1 MTIPRPVRTIAILT
15 AAALLTAAT
24 PKAQDNAAAIA
35 HAKRVL
41 SLLVGEKFDD
51 VASEFNEKMA
61 AAMPV
66 EKLRAVWA
74 QVRQQA
80 GAYVA
85 SIDESVTTPGPG
97 FTAVLLG
104 CQFERT
110 ALTIRI
116 GFDGRD
122 KIGGLGIVPRPPANE
137 PPAAPAS
144 TRFRDEEVTLGTV
157 PWTLP
162 GTLSMPVGPVAGAMV
177 LVHGSGPH
185 DRDETIGPNK
195 PFRDLAWGLADR
207 GVAVL
212 RYVKRTRQYPGKT
225 AGSSDITVRDEV
237 IDDAL
242 AAAAFLRSR
251 PGIDPKRVF
260 VLGHSLG
267 GTVAPR
273 IGDADRQLA
282 GLVVLAGTTR
292 PLLDVAREQIAYL
305 SSLNPG
311 TIDPEKALAGLKA
324 AAPESY
330 WRDLDAR
337 NPAEVAAT
345 LTVPMLILQGERD
358 YQVTMADL
366 QGWKTALAGRPRVT
380 IKSYPTLNH
389 LFQPGEGKSRPEEYG
404 RAGTIPDFVLDD
416 IANWIKAV
424 K

>member
-1 MTIPRPVRTIAILT
+1 MNASRTAVGIIVVAT
-15 AAALLTAAT
+15 VAAFAAS
-24 PKAQDNAAAIA
+24 PIRAQDNQAAID

-41 SLLVGEKFDD
+41 DLIVQEKFDE
-51 VASEFNEKMA
+51 VAKEFNEKMT

-80 GAYVA
+80 GAYV
-85 SIDESVTTPGPG
+85 SPIDQRVTTPGTG

-104 CQFERT
+104 CQFERA

-122 KIGGLGIVPRPPANE
+122 KIGGFGILPRPPANE
-137 PPAAPAS
+137 PSAAPTS
-144 TRFRDEEVTLGTV
+144 TKFKDDEVTFGAA

-162 GTLSMPVGPVAGAMV
+162 GTLSMPIGPVAGAVV

-207 GVAVL
+207 GIAVL
-212 RYVKRTRQYPGKT
+212 RYVKRSRHYPGKMV
-225 AGSSDITVRDEV
+225 GKPEFTVREEV
-237 IDDAL
+237 IEDAL

-251 PGIDPKRVF
+251 AGLDPKRVF

-273 IGDADRQLA
+273 IGEEDRALA
-282 GLVVLAGTTR
+282 GLIVLAGTTR
-292 PLLDVAREQIAYL
+292 PILKVAREQVAYL
-305 SSLNPG
+305 ASLNPG
-311 TIDPEKALAGLKA
+311 TIDPEAAIAALKN

-330 WRDLDAR
+330 WRDLEAR
-337 NPAEVAAT
+337 NPADIAKK
-345 LTVPMLILQGERD
+345 LTQPMLILQGERD

-366 QGWKTALAGRPRVT
+366 QGWKDELGGQPRVT

-389 LFQPGEGKSRPEEYG
+389 LFLPGEGKSKPDEYG
-404 RAGTIPDFVLDD
+404 HAGQIPAFVLDD
-416 IANWIKAV
+416 IATWIKAV